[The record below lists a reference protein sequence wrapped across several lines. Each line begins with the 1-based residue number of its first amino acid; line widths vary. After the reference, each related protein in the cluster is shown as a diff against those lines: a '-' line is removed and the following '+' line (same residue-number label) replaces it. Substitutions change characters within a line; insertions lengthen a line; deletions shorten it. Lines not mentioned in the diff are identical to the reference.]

1 MEIIQKEQIKLQPFT
16 KRTGGKRQ
24 LIPTIK
30 KLMPVKYNRYFESFI
45 GGGALFFELCPEN
58 AYIND
63 FNEELINSYKV
74 IKDNPL
80 KLISLLEEHKNN
92 NSKDYYLDIRATD
105 RDGRLER
112 MSNVERAARILYM
125 LRVNFNDLYRV
136 NSKNQFNVPYGKY
149 KNSKIVNPDLINF
162 ISNYL
167 NNNNIHI
174 LNGDFEKVLEDVC
187 EGEVVYFDPP
197 YIPISATSAFTSYT
211 LEGFTYEDQV
221 RLRDTFK
228 MLDERG
234 AYLMLFNSSSPLVE
248 ELYADFNIYFVEA
261 NRMNGAKLSSRG
273 TIEKRH

>member
-80 KLISLLEEHKNN
+80 ELISLLEEHKNN

-234 AYLMLFNSSSPLVE
+234 AYLMLYNSSSPLVE